1 MHAAN
6 FFSVPKLLMLFHL
19 SKVRNYNK
27 SLNFTT
33 IDVRLQLPN
42 EKRVI
47 ALITISGTEKTFS
60 DLWFVD
66 NQSSI
71 INLFC

>member
-1 MHAAN
+1 MHAVN
-6 FFSVPKLLMLFHL
+6 FFSVPKLLVLFHL

-47 ALITISGTEKTFS
+47 ALITISGTEKNIQR
-60 DLWFVD
+60 LMVCR
-66 NQSSI
+66 QPI
-71 INLFC
+71 IHY

>member
-1 MHAAN
+1 MHAVN
-6 FFSVPKLLMLFHL
+6 FFSVPKLLVLFHL

-47 ALITISGTEKTFS
+47 ALITISGTEKNIQ
-60 DLWFVD
+60 LLMVCR
-66 NQSSI
+66 QPI
-71 INLFC
+71 IHY